1 MHNKSD
7 CPFAPITLADFEIN
21 NDKEI
26 NNVSNR
32 NKMFPETVTKVVY
45 IMYDSFLNCQMV
57 CAVNCAT

>member
-26 NNVSNR
+26 NNDSNR

-45 IMYDSFLNCQMV
+45 IMYHSF
-57 CAVNCAT
+57 